1 MRDNKIS
8 NYRFLLAEL
17 VKKGIKLKYR
27 RSYLGIVWSLIE
39 PILTTSIFVIVF
51 GTLFQTNNK
60 NYPLYIITG
69 RLLYSFFSTGTSAVS
84 HSIRQNMG
92 MITKVYVPKIFYPLS
107 SLLYNFIITLI
118 SFLVLIGVF
127 IYCGEVPTLH
137 IFQFIPAI
145 ILLLMLTFGV
155 GLILCTLHVYFRDV
169 EYLWNVALLLIL
181 YMCAIFY
188 YPDAL
193 LESKYAGIILYNP
206 LYQIIKI
213 ARDSLM
219 GQNFDFYAFNFS
231 LVCSIIT
238 ILIGLFIFN
247 RHKDDFILH
256 I

>member
-1 MRDNKIS
+1 MSDTRIS

-39 PILTTSIFVIVF
+39 PILTTIIFVIVF
-51 GTLFQTNNK
+51 GTLFHTRTK

-69 RLLYSFFSTGTSAVS
+69 RLLYSFFSTGTTAVS

-92 MITKVYVPKIFYPLS
+92 MITKVYVPKILYPLS
-107 SLLYNFIITLI
+107 SLLFNFVITLI

-155 GLILCTLHVYFRDV
+155 GLILCTLNVYFRDI

-193 LESKYAGIILYNP
+193 LESQYAGIILYNP
-206 LYQIIKI
+206 LYQIIKL

-219 GQNFDFYAFNFS
+219 GQSLDIYAFNFS
-231 LVCSIIT
+231 LICSLASL
-238 ILIGLFIFN
+238 LIGLLIFN
-247 RHKDDFILH
+247 KHKDNFILH